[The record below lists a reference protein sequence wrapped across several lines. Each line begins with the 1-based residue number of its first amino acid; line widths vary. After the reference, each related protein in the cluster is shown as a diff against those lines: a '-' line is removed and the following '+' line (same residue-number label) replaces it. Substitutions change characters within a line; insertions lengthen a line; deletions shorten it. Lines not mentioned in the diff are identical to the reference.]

1 MGCAQMDAV
10 TYPNPDVSS
19 FLRTHVIPVKVL
31 HNQQPLAGRFRV
43 VWTPTLI
50 ILDSDGNELYR
61 QEGFL
66 PPDRMVPALML
77 GMGKVK
83 VHARKFKEAITHLSQ
98 LVAKYPNS
106 EEAPEALYF
115 AGVARFRETNDLR
128 AMRDAYESLLRSYPG
143 SSWTIKASPY
153 KSLK

>member
-1 MGCAQMDAV
+1 MGCAKMDAV

-19 FLRTHVIPVKVL
+19 FLRTHVIPVKL
-31 HNQQPLAGRFRV
+31 LYNAQPLAQRFRV

-50 ILDSDGNELYR
+50 ILDGDGNELYR
-61 QEGFL
+61 EEGFL
-66 PPDRMVPALML
+66 PPERIVPALML

-83 VHARKFKEAITHLSQ
+83 VHNRKFKEAITDLSL
-98 LVAKYPNS
+98 LVLKYPNS

-128 AMRDAYESLLRSYPG
+128 AMRDAYENLSRKYPRSA
-143 SSWTIKASPY
+143 WTIKASPY

>member
-1 MGCAQMDAV
+1 MGCAKMDAV
-10 TYPNPDVSS
+10 TYPNPQVSS
-19 FLRTHVIPVKVL
+19 FLLTHVIPVKVL
-31 HNQQPLAGRFRV
+31 YNAQPLAERFRV

-50 ILDSDGNELYR
+50 ILDSDGKELYR
-61 QEGFL
+61 EEGFL
-66 PPDRMVPALML
+66 PPERILPALML

-83 VHARKFKEAITHLSQ
+83 LHTRKFKEATAYLSE
-98 LVAKYPNS
+98 LVSKHPNS

-128 AMRDAYESLLRSYPG
+128 AMRDAYETLSKKYPRSG
-143 SSWTIKASPY
+143 WTIKASPY

>member
-19 FLRTHVIPVKVL
+19 FLRTHVIPVRIL
-31 HNQQPLAGRFRV
+31 YNQQPLAGRFRV

-50 ILDSDGNELYR
+50 MLDSDGNELYR
-61 QEGFL
+61 EEGFL
-66 PPDRMVPALML
+66 PPERIVPALML

-83 VHARKFKEAITHLSQ
+83 VHAGKFKEANTYLSQ

-106 EEAPEALYF
+106 EEAPEATYF
-115 AGVARFRETNDLR
+115 AGVARFRDTNDLR
-128 AMRDAYESLLRSYPG
+128 AMREAYESLSKKYPR